1 MELVKELTDVSRPG
15 DGNRAVRKAIDRQH
29 TAGASRRA
37 KTIKLAD
44 VIDNCQDICRH
55 DPRFGRVYIG
65 EMRALMEVLG
75 EGDRSLFEKAS
86 RIMAECA
93 AKIGVKP
100 IPPGNPGN
108 GIKDFVAG
116 SSPMARQH
124 GIRLFTE
131 AFSAR
136 DIMEPIPSFDLE
148 SLPNL
153 YRSESA
159 PMDLPVFGIRTNG
172 MVTGYL
178 TKDDFAS
185 GPPWET
191 RPFEERQVAEFEAS
205 LADVIHILTHFTFC
219 FVSFENT
226 IIGVICRSD
235 IEKPVVRM
243 WLFGIIILIEMLAVE
258 QVRIKWPKGEWASI
272 ISEGRMQKALL
283 LQGER
288 ERRGM
293 KADLVDCLQFSDKLQ
308 LVLQDPE
315 FVENAGFNSSAAARK
330 AMKDLESLR
339 NNLAHGQDITCH
351 DWPPIIRLAHRI
363 RQLYGM

>member
-1 MELVKELTDVSRPG
+1 
-15 DGNRAVRKAIDRQH
+15 
-29 TAGASRRA
+29 
-37 KTIKLAD
+37 
-44 VIDNCQDICRH
+44 
-55 DPRFGRVYIG
+55 
-65 EMRALMEVLG
+65 MRALMEVLG
-75 EGDRSLFEKAS
+75 EGDRCLYEKAT

-93 AKIGVKP
+93 DRIGMKP

-108 GIKDFVAG
+108 GIKDLVAG
-116 SSPMARQH
+116 SSPIARQH

-131 AFSAR
+131 AFAGR

-153 YRSESA
+153 YRSETA
-159 PMDLPVFGIRTNG
+159 PMDLPVFGIRTKG
-172 MVTGYL
+172 IVTGYL
-178 TKDDFAS
+178 TNDDFAS
-185 GPPWET
+185 GPPWEI
-191 RPFEERQVAEFEAS
+191 RPFEERQVAELEAS

-258 QVRIKWPKGEWASI
+258 HVRKKWPEGEWASI

-308 LVLQDPE
+308 LVLQDLE
-315 FVENAGFNSSAAARK
+315 FMENAGFSSSAAAKK

-351 DWPPIIRLAHRI
+351 DWPPIVRLAHRI